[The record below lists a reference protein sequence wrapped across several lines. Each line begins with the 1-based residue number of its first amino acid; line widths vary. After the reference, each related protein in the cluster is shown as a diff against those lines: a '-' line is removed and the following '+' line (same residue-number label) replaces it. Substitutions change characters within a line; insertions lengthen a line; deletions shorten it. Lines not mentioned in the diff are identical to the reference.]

1 MGGEEGMVAALLQI
15 IAHDN
20 VDLYV
25 SNAFMMRIHEPFMLT
40 NLSSSVRLA
49 KPVLSISR
57 IA

>member
-1 MGGEEGMVAALLQI
+1 MVAALLQI

-40 NLSSSVRLA
+40 NLSSSARLA
-49 KPVLSISR
+49 KPVLSILR

>member
-1 MGGEEGMVAALLQI
+1 MVAALLQI

-25 SNAFMMRIHEPFMLT
+25 SNAFIVRIHESLIFT
-40 NLSSSVRLA
+40 DLSSSAQLA
-49 KPVLSISR
+49 KPVPFISR

>member
-1 MGGEEGMVAALLQI
+1 VGGEEGMVAALLQI

-25 SNAFMMRIHEPFMLT
+25 SNAFMVHISELFIFT
-40 NLSSSVRLA
+40 NLSSSARLA
-49 KPVLSISR
+49 KPALSISR